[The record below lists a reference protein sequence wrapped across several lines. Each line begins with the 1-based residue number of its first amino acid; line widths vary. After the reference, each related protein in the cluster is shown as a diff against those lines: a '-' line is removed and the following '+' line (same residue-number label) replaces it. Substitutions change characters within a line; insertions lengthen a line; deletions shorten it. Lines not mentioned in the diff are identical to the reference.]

1 MSDREDGDEL
11 FEDLDKF
18 FAPIQDVEWPE
29 PGEEEQAP
37 SGDESVEPAREH
49 VDVRAQRE
57 SDAPEPQEAASQ
69 QARPAFEPTGEGVD
83 FDGVVVRPAR
93 QVPGAVAEGGLFEDE
108 PGESGTD
115 WPTERMEIDDV
126 VAEGEAP
133 IEDDE
138 VADVPEQTLESSEL
152 PEEEAVEE
160 AAEHFAESVRAGT
173 GFDDPDSPQE
183 SVPVVNEFVAQA
195 DMTAGPEG
203 EEVTESILADL
214 DSDAGTQPAR
224 VGAEGMVGPSWEEP
238 TAVEIGA
245 ESEQAP
251 APRDMPAA
259 FLTGLALAVVALGA
273 LAISK
278 GAFAVVAGI
287 LVLLA
292 QGELYFVMMKRRLQP
307 ATAVG
312 LLTGALVLGGA
323 YFHGEPA
330 MLAMLALGTVGT
342 FVWFMAQPPSQ
353 RRRITVSIGFTLL
366 PVVYVSLLA
375 GYALVTLALPQAL
388 DGQRLLMS
396 VIALTVVYDMAAFA
410 VGSIYG
416 NRPLAPTISPRKSW
430 EGVIGATLIVI
441 IVAAGLVPIAVDSLG
456 TIPKA
461 LGLALVVAVFAPLG
475 DLAESLLKRD
485 LGVKDMGSILP
496 GHGGVLD
503 RIDSLLFVVPAA
515 FLYFRLFL

>member
-1 MSDREDGDEL
+1 VSDREDGDEL

-29 PGEEEQAP
+29 PG
-37 SGDESVEPAREH
+37 GDEEDVTEEPAEPAREH
-49 VDVRAQRE
+49 VDVHTTEALE
-57 SDAPEPQEAASQ
+57 PGPQEEVAPAA
-69 QARPAFEPTGEGVD
+69 AFEPTGEGVE
-83 FDGVVVRPAR
+83 FEGVVVRPAR
-93 QVPGAVAEGGLFEDE
+93 QVGEPAGEGGLFEDE
-108 PGESGTD
+108 PAGAESD
-115 WPTERMEIDDV
+115 WPTERMEV
-126 VAEGEAP
+126 GETSDEDETPTEEEEYVDSAP
-133 IEDDE
+133 Q
-138 VADVPEQTLESSEL
+138 PESGEL
-152 PEEEAVEE
+152 PPEEAVEE

-173 GFDDPDSPQE
+173 GFDEPGAAEEP
-183 SVPVVNEFVAQA
+183 VPVVDEFVTEV
-195 DMTAGPEG
+195 DMTIGPEG
-203 EEVTESILADL
+203 EEVTETILSDL
-214 DSDAGTQPAR
+214 VEGAEAQPAR
-224 VGAEGMVGPSWEEP
+224 VGGEGMVGPSWEEP

-251 APRDMPAA
+251 GPRDMPAA
-259 FLTGLALAVVALGA
+259 FLTGLALAIVALGA

-292 QGELYFVMMKRRLQP
+292 QGELYFVMLKRHLQP

-312 LLTGALVLGGA
+312 LLTGALVVGGA

-330 MLAMLALGTVGT
+330 MLAMVALGTVAT
-342 FVWFMAQPPSQ
+342 FVWYMAQPSSQ
-353 RRRITVSIGFTLL
+353 RRRVTVSIGFTLL
-366 PVVYVSLLA
+366 PVVYVPLLA
-375 GYALVTLALPQAL
+375 GYALVTLALPPAL
-388 DGQRLLMS
+388 DGQRLMMT

-416 NRPLAPTISPRKSW
+416 NRPLAPAISPKKSW
-430 EGVIGATLIVI
+430 EGVIGATLVVI
-441 IVAAGLVPIAVDSLG
+441 IVAAGLVPIAVDSLD

-475 DLAESLLKRD
+475 DLAESMLKRD

-503 RIDSLLFVVPAA
+503 RIDSLLFVAPAA